1 MDILQFLQKDYTRTI
16 YCRKYPASFKHKM
29 VHTYLGYSTQIQ
41 RSLTFNDQQKVALAW
56 RVSDMDPLIDGLLF
70 YSGLFKKTFRSPNTA
85 GDNNKHSAKP
95 HLA

>member
-1 MDILQFLQKDYTRTI
+1 
-16 YCRKYPASFKHKM
+16 M

-85 GDNNKHSAKP
+85 GDDNNHTAKL
-95 HLA
+95 HLAQANQVFTAITTLTMVLGQIRWIPRG